1 MKKLDPR
8 EFGLNDNASS
18 PAEGARVGGRFYMG
32 IFSGAKRKRKLALVS
47 AIFILILFVLLI
59 YVSFFQPLI
68 RTQKQGA
75 QSSPAIVFMPASAV
89 QQSVVMKDQLFY
101 TNQSGLFSYD
111 ITAGKTRQIAAINT
125 SSSIFNGQRIGSST
139 IGFQVG
145 GTGAYAT
152 SSIYTLD
159 LALNMLSKKA
169 DIGGGSWFV
178 DNLDFI
184 SPDEFV
190 YTEINV
196 DDTGIADHEP
206 VLLFN
211 NGTTTQ
217 IGYILNLPEYGS
229 VVSHSP
235 DGKHLA
241 FANEIYS
248 MTTGAWKPIGGKCVG
263 VQSAWLNNNVVV
275 MKGMSDGGLGELCY
289 YDITSG
295 KEVTI
300 GLAEGSGFDVLGNTV
315 IYEKTAQALP
325 ILFQVWQYDYATGV
339 DRIIVPNASLYYEFN
354 ANDLAGVVYQ
364 PLVVAK
370 SCGDPDCFS
379 GVASGSMMMF
389 NPVTGSSTALIPN
402 PASDSY
408 TILF

>member
-1 MKKLDPR
+1 MK
-8 EFGLNDNASS
+8 
-18 PAEGARVGGRFYMG
+18 
-32 IFSGAKRKRKLALVS
+32 KLALVS
-47 AIFILILFVLLI
+47 AIFVFIFFVLLI
-59 YVSFFQPLI
+59 FVLFFNLYTRPP
-68 RTQKQGA
+68 KQAA
-75 QSSPAIVFMPASAV
+75 QPAIVLLPSSAT
-89 QQSVVMKDQLFY
+89 QQAVAMKDQLFY
-101 TNQSGLFSYD
+101 TDQSGLFSYN
-111 ITAGKTRQIAAINT
+111 IAAGNTRQIATINA
-125 SSSIFNGQRIGSST
+125 SSSIFNGQRVGTDT

-159 LALNMLSKKA
+159 LASNTLSKKA

-184 SPDEFV
+184 SPDEFA

-196 DDTGIADHEP
+196 DDTGIADREP
-206 VLLFN
+206 VFLFN
-211 NGTTTQ
+211 NGITTQ

-241 FANEIYS
+241 FANQIFS
-248 MTTGAWKPIGGKCVG
+248 MATGIWKPIGGKCGG
-263 VQSAWLNNNVVV
+263 VQSAWLNNDVVV
-275 MKGMSDGGLGELCY
+275 LKGMSDGGLGELCY

-315 IYEKTAQALP
+315 IYEKTATAQP
-325 ILFQVWQYDYATGV
+325 MLFQVWQYDYATNAA
-339 DRIIVPNASLYYEFN
+339 RIIVPNASLYYEFN

-364 PLVVAK
+364 PVIPAE

-379 GVASGSMMMF
+379 GVASGSMMMLD
-389 NPVTGSSTALIPN
+389 PATGVSTTLIPN
-402 PASDSY
+402 PAKDSY